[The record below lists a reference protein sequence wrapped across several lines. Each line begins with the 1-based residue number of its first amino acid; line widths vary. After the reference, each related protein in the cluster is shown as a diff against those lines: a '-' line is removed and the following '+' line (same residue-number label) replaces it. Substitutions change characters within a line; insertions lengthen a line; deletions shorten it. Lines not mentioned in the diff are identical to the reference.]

1 MMHKAYW
8 LGSVLLVLFSMG
20 AFAAEVGLVTAVSG
34 KVKLQEE
41 KAAASELKPFI
52 KVREGDRLLME
63 GASRLQ
69 VVYFEGGRQETWS
82 GQGALEVGSVSSK
95 AIKGTMQPEIKTLPA
110 ILVKQLAKTPAQDGN
125 VKTGMIRMRSM
136 PPYDRLETVEK
147 NYDEMRKQA
156 VAGDLNPELY
166 LLASYFEL
174 REFDKLEALLRQLNE
189 KTSETQELAALNM
202 LYARAIR
209 DAKSTAKQ

>member
-1 MMHKAYW
+1 MHKAYW
-8 LGSVLLVLFSMG
+8 LGSVLLVLLSMG
-20 AFAAEVGLVTAVSG
+20 ASAAEVALVTAASG
-34 KVKLQEE
+34 NVKLQEGN
-41 KAAASELKPFI
+41 AAASELKPFI

-82 GQGALEVGSVSSK
+82 GRGALEVGSVSSK

-174 REFDKLEALLRQLNE
+174 REFDRLEALLRQLNE
-189 KTSETQELAALNM
+189 KASETQELAALNM

>member
-1 MMHKAYW
+1 MHKAYW
-8 LGSVLLVLFSMG
+8 LGSVLLVLLSMG
-20 AFAAEVGLVTAVSG
+20 ASAAEVALVTAASG
-34 KVKLQEE
+34 NVKLQEE

-82 GQGALEVGSVSSK
+82 GRGALEVGSVSSK

>member
-1 MMHKAYW
+1 MHKAGW
-8 LGSVLLVLFSMG
+8 LALVLLMLVSMG
-20 AFAAEVGLVTAVSG
+20 ASAAEVGLVTAVSG
-34 KVKLQEE
+34 NVKLQEE
-41 KAAASELKPFI
+41 KEVASELKPFV
-52 KVREGDRLLME
+52 KVREGDRLVMK
-63 GASRLQ
+63 GPSRLQ

-82 GQGALEVGSVSSK
+82 GHGALEVGNESSK
-95 AIKGTMQPEIKTLPA
+95 AIKGSMQTEIKTLPA
-110 ILVKQLAKTPAQDGN
+110 ILVKQLAKTPADDGN

-189 KTSETQELAALNM
+189 KASETQELAALNM

>member
-1 MMHKAYW
+1 MHKAYG
-8 LGSVLLVLFSMG
+8 LGSVLLVLLSMG
-20 AFAAEVGLVTAVSG
+20 ASAAEVALVTAASG
-34 KVKLQEE
+34 NVKLQEG

-82 GQGALEVGSVSSK
+82 GRGALEVGSVSSK

-189 KTSETQELAALNM
+189 KASETQELAALNM

>member
-1 MMHKAYW
+1 MHKAYW
-8 LGSVLLVLFSMG
+8 LGSVLLVLLSMG
-20 AFAAEVGLVTAVSG
+20 ASAAEVALVTAASG
-34 KVKLQEE
+34 NVKLQEG

-82 GQGALEVGSVSSK
+82 GRGALEVGSVSSK

>member
-1 MMHKAYW
+1 MHKAYG
-8 LGSVLLVLFSMG
+8 LGSVLLVLLSMG
-20 AFAAEVGLVTAVSG
+20 ASAAEVALVTAASG
-34 KVKLQEE
+34 NVKLQEG

-82 GQGALEVGSVSSK
+82 GRGALEVGNVSSK

-189 KTSETQELAALNM
+189 KASETQELAALNM

>member
-1 MMHKAYW
+1 MHKAYW
-8 LGSVLLVLFSMG
+8 LGSVLLVLLSMG
-20 AFAAEVGLVTAVSG
+20 ASAAEVALVTAASG
-34 KVKLQEE
+34 NVKLQEG

-82 GQGALEVGSVSSK
+82 GRGALEVGSVSSK

-174 REFDKLEALLRQLNE
+174 REFDRLEALLRQLNE
-189 KTSETQELAALNM
+189 KASETQELAALNM

>member
-1 MMHKAYW
+1 MHKAYW
-8 LGSVLLVLFSMG
+8 LGSVLLVLLSMG
-20 AFAAEVGLVTAVSG
+20 ASAAEVALVTAASG
-34 KVKLQEE
+34 NVKLQEE

-82 GQGALEVGSVSSK
+82 GRGALEVGSVSSK

-189 KTSETQELAALNM
+189 KASETQELAALNM
-202 LYARAIR
+202 LYAHAIR

>member
-1 MMHKAYW
+1 MHKAYG
-8 LGSVLLVLFSMG
+8 LGSVLLVLLSMG
-20 AFAAEVGLVTAVSG
+20 ASAAEVALVTAASG
-34 KVKLQEE
+34 NVKLQEE

-82 GQGALEVGSVSSK
+82 GRGALEVGSVSSK

>member
-1 MMHKAYW
+1 MHKAYW
-8 LGSVLLVLFSMG
+8 LGSVLLVLLSMG
-20 AFAAEVGLVTAVSG
+20 ASAAEVALVTAASG
-34 KVKLQEE
+34 NVKLQEG

-82 GQGALEVGSVSSK
+82 GRGALEVGSVSSK

-147 NYDEMRKQA
+147 TCDEMRKQA

-189 KTSETQELAALNM
+189 KASETQELAALNM

>member
-1 MMHKAYW
+1 MHKADG
-8 LGSVLLVLFSMG
+8 LGSVLLVLLSMG
-20 AFAAEVGLVTAVSG
+20 ASAAEVALVTAASG
-34 KVKLQEE
+34 NVKLQEG

-82 GQGALEVGSVSSK
+82 GRGALEVGSVSSK

-189 KTSETQELAALNM
+189 KASETQELAALNM

>member
-1 MMHKAYW
+1 MHKAYW
-8 LGSVLLVLFSMG
+8 LGSVLLVLLSMG
-20 AFAAEVGLVTAVSG
+20 ASAAEVALVTAASG
-34 KVKLQEE
+34 NVKLQEE

-82 GQGALEVGSVSSK
+82 GRGALEVGSVSSK

-189 KTSETQELAALNM
+189 KASETQELAALNM

>member
-1 MMHKAYW
+1 MHKAYW
-8 LGSVLLVLFSMG
+8 LGSVLLVLLSMG
-20 AFAAEVGLVTAVSG
+20 ASAAEVALVTAASG
-34 KVKLQEE
+34 NVKLQEG

-82 GQGALEVGSVSSK
+82 GRGALEVGSVSSK

-189 KTSETQELAALNM
+189 KASETQELAALNM

>member
-1 MMHKAYW
+1 MHKAYG
-8 LGSVLLVLFSMG
+8 LGSVLLVLLSMG
-20 AFAAEVGLVTAVSG
+20 ASAAEVALVTAASG
-34 KVKLQEE
+34 NVKLQEE

-82 GQGALEVGSVSSK
+82 GRGALEVGSVSSK

-189 KTSETQELAALNM
+189 KASETQELAALNM

>member
-1 MMHKAYW
+1 
-8 LGSVLLVLFSMG
+8 
-20 AFAAEVGLVTAVSG
+20 
-34 KVKLQEE
+34 
-41 KAAASELKPFI
+41 
-52 KVREGDRLLME
+52 
-63 GASRLQ
+63 
-69 VVYFEGGRQETWS
+69 
-82 GQGALEVGSVSSK
+82 
-95 AIKGTMQPEIKTLPA
+95 MQPEIKTLPA

>member
-1 MMHKAYW
+1 MHKAYW
-8 LGSVLLVLFSMG
+8 LGSVLLVLLSMG
-20 AFAAEVGLVTAVSG
+20 ASAAEVALVTAASG
-34 KVKLQEE
+34 NVKLQEE

-69 VVYFEGGRQETWS
+69 VVYFEGGRPETWS
-82 GQGALEVGSVSSK
+82 GRGALEVGSVSSK

>member
-1 MMHKAYW
+1 MHKAYG
-8 LGSVLLVLFSMG
+8 LGSVLLVLLSMG
-20 AFAAEVGLVTAVSG
+20 ASAAEVALVTAASG
-34 KVKLQEE
+34 NVKLQEG

-82 GQGALEVGSVSSK
+82 GRGALEVGSVSSK

>member
-1 MMHKAYW
+1 MHKAYG
-8 LGSVLLVLFSMG
+8 LGSVLLVLLSMG
-20 AFAAEVGLVTAVSG
+20 SSAAEVALVTAASG
-34 KVKLQEE
+34 NVKLQEE

-82 GQGALEVGSVSSK
+82 GRGALEVGSVSSK